1 MATNSEAAAQ
11 ARGRFLNQLNSRGIK
26 TFRKE
31 KGKNA
36 AEVYW
41 VAQKNKTYLIYIL
54 YSAADIKWWGMNEP
68 VLKRLDQTHPSKY
81 FCALVTDTDEVAILG
96 PKVGHY
102 ATGCF
107 FSSSQERKTAQTA
120 YCGCAVFLLVI
131 GVVGV
136 RVYRPAWSK
145 NAEIIGLS
153 SV

>member
-26 TFRKE
+26 PFRKE

-41 VAQKNKTYLIYIL
+41 AAQKNKTYLIYIL

-96 PKVGHY
+96 PGEIKSFR
-102 ATGCF
+102 ATRLASNDTVQVTGNDSMVKSNTF
-107 FSSSQERKTAQTA
+107 KFRDLDA
-120 YCGCAVFLLVI
+120 FLNLL
-131 GVVGV
+131 
-136 RVYRPAWSK
+136 YK
-145 NAEIIGLS
+145 E
-153 SV
+153 